1 MAHSTGRYGHAMKR
15 WPLVFLL
22 VAGVVCAGIGVVVGG
37 NPFQPATFG
46 WTAYSPLS
54 GERYRLVDP
63 AWLVWAPRIGFLL
76 VAVGAGS
83 AGAALAALVLRRPSR
98 ASRAAQPAD

>member
-1 MAHSTGRYGHAMKR
+1 MKR
-15 WPLVFLL
+15 WPLVVLL

-54 GERYRLVDP
+54 GERYRPIDP
-63 AWLVWAPRIGFLL
+63 VWLVWAPRIGFLL
-76 VAVGAGS
+76 LAVGAGS

-98 ASRAAQPAD
+98 SARTAPPTG